1 LVVQLS
7 GNLNLIIVII
17 ITTQCF
23 TPKIGGIEALMTGMA
38 AAMSKS
44 GKDIL
49 VLADGKKNKADHLL
63 NYQIKRFNSWKPLRR
78 LSKASYIKKIC
89 KIKNVEAIYA
99 DSWKSIE
106 YLKYLNV
113 PIFVLA
119 HGTEIQKNF
128 NSWNFY
134 KENKQVRIYNSYNNA
149 NKIAAN
155 SNYTKELLNESL
167 SIELDKI
174 TVIHPGIDIYDQ
186 FINASIVDKI
196 SNYLIDHSPILLTL
210 ARLEKRKG
218 HKIVLDA
225 ISILINK
232 FPNILYIIA
241 GDGPY
246 KDEIKEYTV
255 KLKLNKN
262 ILFLGWIT
270 EPEKSVLLKKSN
282 LFIMAPHVDKES
294 VEGFGMSFID
304 AAFHGL
310 ATIGTDTGGIPDAII
325 DGKTGLIAK
334 TSNLD
339 DIVSKIDELLS
350 NDEKRRRLGKAG
362 QLNALEKFTWD
373 HKVEEYLNL
382 L

>member
-1 LVVQLS
+1 LAVQLS
-7 GNLNLIIVII
+7 GNLKLTTVII

-23 TPKIGGIEALMTGMA
+23 FPIIGGIETLMTGMA
-38 AAMSKS
+38 GAMAKS

-49 VLADGKKNKADHLL
+49 VLADGKKNKTDEFLS
-63 NYQIKRFNSWKPLRR
+63 YKIKRFNSWRPLRR
-78 LSKASYIKKIC
+78 LSKANYIKKLC
-89 KIKNVEAIYA
+89 KIKNVEAVYA

-106 YLKYLNV
+106 YLNSLNT

-119 HGTEIQKNF
+119 HGTEIQKNY

-134 KENKQVRIYNSYNNA
+134 KEYKQVRINNSYDNA

-155 SNYTKELLNESL
+155 SNYTKELL
-167 SIELDKI
+167 IETLIIERDKI
-174 TVIHPGIDIYDQ
+174 KVIHPGIDVYDKY
-186 FINASIVDKI
+186 IDNSTETKI
-196 SNYLIDHSPILLTL
+196 KKYLADSSPIILTL
-210 ARLEKRKG
+210 ARLEARKG
-218 HKIVLDA
+218 HRIVLDA
-225 ISILINK
+225 ISILIKK
-232 FPNILYIIA
+232 FPNILYVVA

-246 KDEIKEYTV
+246 KDEIIRYSK
-255 KLKLNKN
+255 KLKLDKN
-262 ILFLGWIT
+262 ILLLGWIT
-270 EPEKSVLLKKSN
+270 EPEKSVILKKSD
-282 LFIMAPHVDKES
+282 LFVMTPHIDNES

-310 ATIGTDTGGIPDAII
+310 ATIGTDTGGISDAII
-325 DGKTGLIAK
+325 NGKTGLIAK

-350 NDEKRRRLGKAG
+350 NDEKRSRLGKAG

>member
-1 LVVQLS
+1 M
-7 GNLNLIIVII
+7 II

-23 TPKIGGIEALMTGMA
+23 TPKIGGIEVLMTGMA

-119 HGTEIQKNF
+119 HGTEIQKNL

-282 LFIMAPHVDKES
+282 LFIMTPHVDKES

-350 NDEKRRRLGKAG
+350 DDEKRRRLGKAG
-362 QLNALEKFTWD
+362 RLNALEKFTWN

>member
-186 FINASIVDKI
+186 FINASIVNKI
-196 SNYLIDHSPILLTL
+196 SNYLTNHSPIILTL

-282 LFIMAPHVDKES
+282 LFIMTPHVDKES

-350 NDEKRRRLGKAG
+350 DDEKRRRLGKAG
-362 QLNALEKFTWD
+362 RLNALEKFTWN